1 MKQLVLFVLIA
12 GLIGVLVYQLPEPV
26 PEPVD
31 AAILP
36 VEAQD
41 APETAPDNP
50 LPESSA
56 VRGVLDISVH
66 TVEEMEIL
74 LGRAEEL
81 ARRPQPAG
89 RQDNVVLVLHGPE
102 VEFFTIPNY
111 DKYKDIVDRA
121 AKLDAFEVVDVKICQ
136 TTMGSYE
143 ITPDDI
149 PAFIEQVPYGPAEVE
164 RLVREGYVYF

>member
-1 MKQLVLFVLIA
+1 MKQLLLFVMIA
-12 GLIGVLVYQLPEPV
+12 GLIAVLLYQLPEPV

-31 AAILP
+31 TAILP
-36 VEAQD
+36 VEEQD

-56 VRGVLDISVH
+56 VRGVLGISVH
-66 TVEEMEIL
+66 TVEEMELL

-81 ARRPQPAG
+81 ARRPRPAG
-89 RQDNVVLVLHGPE
+89 REDNIVLVLHGPE

-111 DKYKDIVDRA
+111 EKYKDIVDRA

-136 TTMGSYE
+136 TMMGSYG